1 MRAGVWT
8 IHTRPQAAG
17 KLTKGTQM
25 MSIDNIDEF
34 LVIDKRIDA
43 AEDRAADAIRESL
56 RDRWEFGRIMLA
68 ERKGKKLPDG
78 YLEKLVETIGKSR
91 SELKYRM
98 QFAERYPT
106 EDELANAIGQF
117 PSWAQVIKNLPKQPE
132 DGASPK
138 PKPPHKPIPHPKHD
152 EVVEL
157 HEQGATRGEIAETTG
172 INPRTVDRIVREER
186 IEETAIAE
194 AAPVDWNTIP
204 GNQRAKLDRAKA
216 SIRREV
222 EKEFRTRL
230 LAEQDQYRAEY
241 DANVAA
247 YKAELDAASQRER
260 AHRDEERRVYKLGI
274 EVARAKGL
282 ITLDDYNV
290 IRSCLHPDS
299 RASVSEEKLA
309 AAFRV
314 FNDPR
319 IRALLVKEI

>member
-1 MRAGVWT
+1 
-8 IHTRPQAAG
+8 
-17 KLTKGTQM
+17 
-25 MSIDNIDEF
+25 
-34 LVIDKRIDA
+34 
-43 AEDRAADAIRESL
+43 
-56 RDRWEFGRIMLA
+56 
-68 ERKGKKLPDG
+68 
-78 YLEKLVETIGKSR
+78 
-91 SELKYRM
+91 
-98 QFAERYPT
+98 
-106 EDELANAIGQF
+106 
-117 PSWAQVIKNLPKQPE
+117 
-132 DGASPK
+132 
-138 PKPPHKPIPHPKHD
+138 
-152 EVVEL
+152 
-157 HEQGATRGEIAETTG
+157 
-172 INPRTVDRIVREER
+172 VREER